1 MAGFNDSSRRSGY
14 WRQVICMEAEAGYL
28 PGSLPLLWSHNL
40 FNAATLQS
48 DRKGFFLTFAENVA
62 ETAGK
67 DWIEKFGKL
76 KSDEERIKYVFYDE
90 KIYEAVHS
98 RLQNVQPLSR
108 GKSAQIALQRRNES
122 QRAIKLKQW
131 DRAVMILSQSIIRAP
146 ATGADKSI
154 DNGLS
159 IAYALWDRSGVLLEQ
174 SKFDLALSDIRLA
187 LKEKLPDSY
196 KSQAYWRMS
205 KCYNGMRSPKQAIVC
220 LNLVSKLTVND
231 TKWKEM
237 IKIEMDKA
245 RKLHS
250 EVGGSETID
259 EKISMGNDLPPLLDS
274 QNNRLPCLSSF
285 VGLNSSKEE
294 GRFIVAKQPLKSG
307 DVIAVEKPFVAAL
320 IPDKYSSHCLHCF
333 KRIIAVVPCRTCSG
347 VGFCS
352 EECRDLA
359 TKTYHRYE
367 CPFVDLLLGSGMSV
381 LCYISLRIFT
391 RAALTDFL
399 SLKSKLETDDDSHP
413 YLRFHKLVK
422 HESTRTAADFL
433 KRTLMSLFLL
443 RVLQSSGYFGPKF
456 DPERLS
462 PDELFVGTLMLH
474 QLELLQFNAH
484 EIYETVMKAPLEFKS
499 MKLNYAAVGVFT
511 SAAMFNH
518 DCYPSL
524 ARYFNGQTIVLQ
536 CTRPILAGEPV
547 TENYGPIFTKK
558 DLTERQL
565 HLQSRYWF
573 QCNCAACRE
582 DWPLYEKSDINLYNI
597 RCSTENCEGYLEAT
611 LEILPKVK
619 EREPLK
625 SVPCLTCHKPNN
637 ILEKLI
643 LIHSYE
649 EDHFCA
655 MEAMNAGHLE
665 KAIELLCRYS
675 DDMHKICRPP
685 NKNISLSQEALRTCW
700 AALYGTTHFINSDD
714 KNQTPK

>member
-1 MAGFNDSSRRSGY
+1 MGTQLNQSIEYKTS
-14 WRQVICMEAEAGYL
+14 IC
-28 PGSLPLLWSHNL
+28 S
-40 FNAATLQS
+40 AATLQS
-48 DRKGFFLTFAENVA
+48 DRKGFFMTFAENVA

-76 KSDEERIKYVFYDE
+76 KLDEERIKYVFNDE

-108 GKSAQIALQRRNES
+108 GKSAQIALSRRSEAH
-122 QRAIKLKQW
+122 RAIKLKQW

-146 ATGADKSI
+146 ATGTDNSI

-159 IAYALWDRSGVLLEQ
+159 LAYALWDRSGVLLEQ
-174 SKFDLALSDIRLA
+174 TKFELALSDVRFA

-196 KSQAYWRMS
+196 RPEAYWRMS
-205 KCYNGMRSPKQAIVC
+205 KCYNGMGSPKQAMVC
-220 LNLVSKLTVND
+220 LNLVSKLTTND
-231 TKWKEM
+231 TKWKDLLRN
-237 IKIEMDKA
+237 EMDKA
-245 RKLHS
+245 KKLQLQAEDDES
-250 EVGGSETID
+250 NVEKTITV
-259 EKISMGNDLPPLLDS
+259 IDLPPLLDS
-274 QNNRLPCLSSF
+274 ENSRLPCLSSF

-307 DVIAVEKPFVAAL
+307 DVIAVEKPFIAAL

-333 KRIIAVVPCRTCSG
+333 RRIVAVVPCRACSG

-352 EECRDLA
+352 EECRDVA
-359 TKTYHRYE
+359 SKSYHRYE
-367 CPFVDLLLGSGMSV
+367 CAYVDLLLGSGMSV

-391 RAALTDFL
+391 RAALKDFL
-399 SLKSKLETDDDSHP
+399 SLKSKLGTDDDSHP
-413 YLRFHKLVK
+413 YLRFYKLVK
-422 HESTRTAADFL
+422 HDLYRTAADYL
-433 KRTLMSLFLL
+433 NRTLMSLFLL
-443 RVLQSSGYFGPKF
+443 RVLQSSGYFGQKF

-462 PDELFVGTLMLH
+462 ADELYVGTLMLH

-499 MKLNYAAVGVFT
+499 MKLNYAAVGVFI

-518 DCYPSL
+518 DCYPAL

-547 TENYGPIFTKK
+547 TENYGPIYTKK
-558 DLTERQL
+558 DLTERQQS
-565 HLQSRYWF
+565 LQSRYWF
-573 QCNCAACRE
+573 QCNCTACKQ
-582 DWPLYEKSDINLYNI
+582 DWPVYEKSDINLYNI
-597 RCSTENCEGYLEAT
+597 RCSTENCEGCLEAS
-611 LEILPKVK
+611 LEVLPKIK
-619 EREPLK
+619 ERELLK
-625 SVPCLTCHKPNN
+625 DIPCPACHKSNN

-649 EDHFCA
+649 EDHFNA
-655 MEAMNAGHLE
+655 MEAMNAGNLN
-665 KAIELLCRYS
+665 KAIELLCQYS
-675 DDMHKICRPP
+675 DDMHKICQPP

-700 AALYGTTHFINSDD
+700 AALHGSTHYISN
-714 KNQTPK
+714 NQNKQAPE